1 MTDPIGTW
9 LAALLTL
16 AVLSFLYR
24 DNPVFRTAESLF
36 AGVSLG
42 YYVGIVL
49 DQTLRPNLIEPLA
62 TDFAKNN
69 DLLIAGVLGA
79 LLYMRYV
86 PRVGWVARYGLAVY
100 VAYYIGVEFTRKI
113 HGEVLPQMGRT
124 IQPLDQGWSFQSVWA
139 FLNSPG
145 LLALMAIVGTYSVLI
160 YFFFSREQGP
170 VTQRVSRVGIW
181 FLMVSFGAAFGFTVM
196 GRVALLIGRIN
207 FLIYDWIYPTFGVV
221 T

>member
-9 LAALLTL
+9 VAALLTL

-24 DNPVFRTAESLF
+24 DNPVFRFAESLF

-42 YYVGIVL
+42 YYVSLAV
-49 DQTLRPNLIEPLA
+49 DQTLRPNLFEPLR
-62 TDFAKNN
+62 DNFAANN

-86 PRVGWVARYGLAVY
+86 PRIGWVARYGLAVY
-100 VAYYIGVEFTRKI
+100 VAYYIGVEFTRKV

-124 IQPLDQGWSFQSVWA
+124 IQPLNQWSFTSLGA
-139 FLNSPG
+139 FLGSPSF
-145 LLALMAIVGTYSVLI
+145 LSLMAIVGTYSVLV
-160 YFFFSREQGP
+160 YFFFSKEQGP
-170 VTQRVSRVGIW
+170 VTRRISRVGIW

-207 FLIYDWIYPTFGVV
+207 FLIYDWLYPTFGIQI
-221 T
+221 

>member
-9 LAALLTL
+9 IAAFLTL
-16 AVLSFLYR
+16 AVLSFLYK
-24 DNPVFRTAESLF
+24 DNPVFRFAESLF

-49 DQTLRPNLIEPLA
+49 DQTLKPNLFEPLWSN
-62 TDFAKNN
+62 FARNN

-86 PRVGWVARYGLAVY
+86 PRIGWVARYGLAVY
-100 VAYYIGVEFTRKI
+100 VAYYIGVEFTRKM

-124 IQPLDQGWSFQSVWA
+124 IQPLDQWSFASASA
-139 FLNSPG
+139 FFASPSF
-145 LLALMAIVGTYSVLI
+145 LALMAIVGTYSVLV

-170 VTQRVSRVGIW
+170 VTRRVSRVGIW

-207 FLIYDWIYPTFGVV
+207 FLIYDWIYPTLGI
-221 T
+221 

>member
-49 DQTLRPNLIEPLA
+49 DQTLRPNLFEPLVA
-62 TDFAKNN
+62 NFAQNN

-100 VAYYIGVEFTRKI
+100 VAYYIGVEFTRKV
-113 HGEVLPQMGRT
+113 HGEVLPQTGRT
-124 IQPLDQGWSFQSVWA
+124 IQPLNQWSFESVAA
-139 FLNSPG
+139 FFNSPSF
-145 LLALMAIVGTYSVLI
+145 LALMAIVGTYSVLI
-160 YFFFSREQGP
+160 YFFFSKEQGP
-170 VTQRVSRVGIW
+170 VTRRISRVGIW

-196 GRVALLIGRIN
+196 GRVELLIGRIN
-207 FLIYDWIYPTFGVV
+207 FLIYDWIYPTVGVV